1 MCLISLELIK
11 GWSNGGVV
19 LGLTFGAA
27 WWRVDVEPL
36 VVAAPMQVLELV
48 LVLVVLDGRAA
59 PVVVLKA
66 AG

>member
-1 MCLISLELIK
+1 MK
-11 GWSNGGVV
+11 GRSNGGVV
-19 LGLTFGAA
+19 LGLSVGAA
-27 WWRVDVEPL
+27 WWRVGVEPL
-36 VVAAPMQVLELV
+36 MVAAPMQVLDLV

>member
-19 LGLTFGAA
+19 LDLSVGAA
-27 WWRVDVEPL
+27 WWRVGVEPL
-36 VVAAPMQVLELV
+36 VVVEPMQVLDLV
-48 LVLVVLDGRAA
+48 LLLVVIDGRAA
-59 PVVVLKA
+59 AMVVLKA